1 MWINKNKF
9 TESKVHMFL
18 TYIDDVCL
26 FVSFY
31 KKEIWLCLIW
41 FFSLVYFCLVLVCFA
56 FFVLV
61 LFSLLCFLCVFW
73 VSIVLFDFSLF
84 MFVCFVVGEI
94 DSMWTYFNPWRD
106 LTHPHSLCQSHSSL
120 CQLFSLRFSLFHAFC
135 CEFAHWASIFPSVKV
150 YQCTSGPVW
159 KWTFSVM
166 FTGSLLIPPYGE
178 EDEPIFNTNTINNLH
193 TCEGHDSGFLIMW
206 Y

>member
-1 MWINKNKF
+1 
-9 TESKVHMFL
+9 MFL

-31 KKEIWLCLIW
+31 KKNWLCLIR
-41 FFSLVYFCLVLVCFA
+41 FFSLVYFYLVFVCFA

-61 LFSLLCFLCVFW
+61 LFFLLCFLCVFW

-120 CQLFSLRFSLFHAFC
+120 
-135 CEFAHWASIFPSVKV
+135 
-150 YQCTSGPVW
+150 
-159 KWTFSVM
+159 
-166 FTGSLLIPPYGE
+166 
-178 EDEPIFNTNTINNLH
+178 
-193 TCEGHDSGFLIMW
+193 SGFLCFMLSAVSLHIEQASSLLWKFISAHLVLCGSGLFLSCSQAPCWFLPMGRKMSPFSTQTPLIIFTPVRDMTQDFS
-206 Y
+206 